1 MHRCISNFPSQ
12 TVEVLPSKLY
22 QAKTGKALVE
32 TSTILNWNGEEPMK
46 IAVFVYEYPPKIVG
60 GLGTYAAEITRK
72 FVLTDHDVTVFTM
85 NDDAGDLPTREIWRG
100 IEIHR
105 PLHIDISDSLPDVIA
120 EDIRKWGR
128 GIHFFGKLMVYNY
141 LSAAKLVNELIKKE
155 SLKYDLVVA
164 HDWLS
169 VMGGVTVKK
178 ESGLPLAF
186 HVHST
191 EQGRTMGNGSS
202 VVSNIELRG
211 GNMAD
216 LVVTVSYA
224 MKDELIQLGFPR
236 DKIKVSYN
244 GVDPQKYNPETIKK
258 EDIRR
263 IRTSYGLKDEDFMI
277 LFLGRL
283 VGVKGVDKLIMAMPH
298 ILAKYPKAKLVIV
311 GVGDLQE
318 YLQNLVRMIKMD
330 EYVRFRFDFIP
341 EEERI
346 LHYAACD
353 VAAFP
358 SLYEPFGIVAL
369 EAMAMEKPVV
379 VGASGV
385 SGMREIVICCGDEQC
400 GYHVDPN
407 NPSDIAW
414 GILSAL
420 ETPEKRKW
428 LGKNGR
434 KRVLSEFT
442 WSRIAE
448 KTIELYESVVKR

>member
-1 MHRCISNFPSQ
+1 
-12 TVEVLPSKLY
+12 
-22 QAKTGKALVE
+22 
-32 TSTILNWNGEEPMK
+32 MK

-72 FVLTDHDVTVFTM
+72 FVLMDHDVTVFTM
-85 NDDAGDLPTREIWRG
+85 NDDAGTLPTREIWRG

-120 EDIRKWGR
+120 EDIKKWGR
-128 GIHFFGKLMVYNY
+128 GIHLFGKLMVYNY
-141 LSAAKLVNELIKKE
+141 LSAAKLINELIKKE
-155 SLKYDLVVA
+155 GMKYDLVVA

-178 ESGLPLAF
+178 ESGMPLVF

-191 EQGRTMGNGSS
+191 EKGRTLGNGSS

-211 GNMAD
+211 ATIAD
-216 LVVTVSYA
+216 RIITVSYA

-236 DKIKVSYN
+236 DKIHVSYN
-244 GVDPQKYNPETIKK
+244 GVDPKKYDPASVSAEQVRK
-258 EDIRR
+258 IRER
-263 IRTSYGLKDEDFMI
+263 YGLKDGDLMI

-298 ILAKYPKAKLVIV
+298 ILPKFPKARLVIV

-318 YLQNLVRMIKMD
+318 YLTNLVKTMRLD
-330 EYVRFRFDFIP
+330 DYVRFRFDFIS

-369 EAMAMEKPVV
+369 EAMSMERPVV
-379 VGASGV
+379 VGAAGV
-385 SGMREIVICCGDEQC
+385 SGMREIVVCYSEEQC
-400 GYHVDPN
+400 GYHIDPN

-414 GILSAL
+414 GIMSTL
-420 ETPEKRKW
+420 ESPERRKW

-434 KRVLSEFT
+434 KRVLNEFT
-442 WSRIAE
+442 WSKIAE
-448 KTIELYESVVKR
+448 KTANLYEQLLKR

>member
-1 MHRCISNFPSQ
+1 
-12 TVEVLPSKLY
+12 
-22 QAKTGKALVE
+22 
-32 TSTILNWNGEEPMK
+32 MK

-72 FVLTDHDVTVFTM
+72 FVLMDHDVTVFTM
-85 NDDAGDLPTREIWRG
+85 NDDAGTLPTREIWRG

-105 PLHIDISDSLPDVIA
+105 PLHLDVSDSLPDVIA
-120 EDIRKWGR
+120 DDIKKWGR
-128 GIHFFGKLMVYNY
+128 GIHLFGKLLVYNY
-141 LSAAKLVNELIKKE
+141 LAASKLINELIKKE
-155 SLKYDLVVA
+155 GMKYDLVVA

-169 VMGGVTVKK
+169 VIGGVTVKR
-178 ESGLPLAF
+178 ESGLPLVF

-191 EQGRTMGNGSS
+191 EKGRTLGNGSS

-211 GNMAD
+211 ANKAD
-216 LVVTVSYA
+216 MIITVSYA

-236 DKIKVSYN
+236 NKIRVSYN
-244 GVDPQKYNPETIKK
+244 GVDPNKYDPASVSAEQARK
-258 EDIRR
+258 IRQY
-263 IRTSYGLKDEDFMI
+263 YGLKDDEFMI

-298 ILAKYPKAKLVIV
+298 ILPKFPKARLVIV

-318 YLQNLVRMIKMD
+318 YLVNLVKTMRLE
-330 EYVRFRFDFIP
+330 EYVKFRFDFIP

-369 EAMAMEKPVV
+369 EAMSMECPVV
-379 VGASGV
+379 VGAAGV
-385 SGMREIVICCGDEQC
+385 SGMREIVVCCSEEQC
-400 GYHVDPN
+400 GYHIDPN

-414 GILSAL
+414 GIMNAL
-420 ETPEKRKW
+420 ESPERRKW

-442 WSRIAE
+442 WNKIAE
-448 KTIELYESVVKR
+448 KTAALYEQLLKR

>member
-1 MHRCISNFPSQ
+1 
-12 TVEVLPSKLY
+12 
-22 QAKTGKALVE
+22 
-32 TSTILNWNGEEPMK
+32 MK

-128 GIHFFGKLMVYNY
+128 GIHLFGKLMVYNY

-155 SLKYDLVVA
+155 GMKYDIVVA

-169 VMGGVTVKK
+169 VMGGITVKK

-216 LVVTVSYA
+216 LIVTVSYA

-244 GVDPQKYNPETIKK
+244 GVDPQKYNPELVSPEQTRKIRERYGIK
-258 EDIRR
+258 EGD
-263 IRTSYGLKDEDFMI
+263 LMI

-298 ILAKYPKAKLVIV
+298 ILTKYPKAKLVIV

-330 EYVRFRFDFIP
+330 EFVRFRFDFIP

-369 EAMAMEKPVV
+369 EAMSMEKPVV
-379 VGASGV
+379 VGAAGI

-400 GYHVDPN
+400 GYHIDPN

-414 GILSAL
+414 GIMGAL
-420 ETPEKRKW
+420 ESPEKRKW

-434 KRVLSEFT
+434 KRVLNEFT
-442 WSRIAE
+442 WTKIAE
-448 KTIELYESVVKR
+448 KTIELYEGVLKR

>member
-1 MHRCISNFPSQ
+1 
-12 TVEVLPSKLY
+12 
-22 QAKTGKALVE
+22 
-32 TSTILNWNGEEPMK
+32 MK
-46 IAVFVYEYPPKIVG
+46 IAVLVYEYPPKIVG

-72 FVLTDHDVTVFTM
+72 FVLMDNDVTVFTM
-85 NDDAGDLPTREIWRG
+85 NDDGGTLPTREIWRG

-105 PLHIDISDSLPDVIA
+105 PLHIDISDSLPDVIS
-120 EDIRKWGR
+120 EDIKKWGR
-128 GIHFFGKLMVYNY
+128 GQILFGKLLVYNY
-141 LSAAKLVNELIKKE
+141 LTASKLINELIKKE
-155 SLKYDLVVA
+155 GMKYDIVVA

-191 EQGRTMGNGSS
+191 EKGRTLGNGSS

-211 GNMAD
+211 ANMAD
-216 LVVTVSYA
+216 MIVTVSYA
-224 MKDELIQLGFPR
+224 MKDELVQLGFPK
-236 DKIKVSYN
+236 DKIQVSYN
-244 GVDPQKYNPETIKK
+244 GVDPQKYNPASVSAEQMRK
-258 EDIRR
+258 IREF
-263 IRTSYGLKDEDFMI
+263 YGLKDDDLMI

-298 ILAKYPKAKLVIV
+298 ILTKIPKAKLVIV

-318 YLQNLVRMIKMD
+318 YLTNLTRTIRLD
-330 EYVRFRFDFIP
+330 DYVRFRFDFIS

-346 LHYAACD
+346 WHYAACD

-369 EAMAMEKPVV
+369 EAMSMEKPVV
-379 VGASGV
+379 VGAAGV
-385 SGMREIVICCGDEQC
+385 SGMREIVICCGEEQC
-400 GYHVDPN
+400 GYHIDPN

-414 GILSAL
+414 GIISAL
-420 ETPEKRKW
+420 ENQERRKW

-434 KRVLSEFT
+434 KRVLAEFT

-448 KTIELYESVVKR
+448 KTLELYEKILKR

>member
-1 MHRCISNFPSQ
+1 
-12 TVEVLPSKLY
+12 
-22 QAKTGKALVE
+22 
-32 TSTILNWNGEEPMK
+32 MK

-72 FVLTDHDVTVFTM
+72 FVLMDHDVTVFTM
-85 NDDAGDLPTREIWRG
+85 NDDAGTLPTREIWRG

-105 PLHIDISDSLPDVIA
+105 PLHIDVSDSLPDVIA
-120 EDIRKWGR
+120 EDIKKWGR
-128 GIHFFGKLMVYNY
+128 GIHLFGKLMVYNY
-141 LSAAKLVNELIKKE
+141 LSAAKLINELIKKE
-155 SLKYDLVVA
+155 NMKYDLVVA

-169 VMGGVTVKK
+169 VMGGITVKK
-178 ESGLPLAF
+178 ESGMPLAF

-191 EQGRTMGNGSS
+191 EKGRTLGNGSS

-211 GNMAD
+211 ATIAD
-216 LVVTVSYA
+216 MIITVSYA

-236 DKIKVSYN
+236 DKIHVSYN
-244 GVDPQKYNPETIKK
+244 GVDPKKYDPASVSAEQVRK
-258 EDIRR
+258 IRER
-263 IRTSYGLKDEDFMI
+263 YGLKDGDLMI

-298 ILAKYPKAKLVIV
+298 ILPKFPKARLVIV

-318 YLQNLVRMIKMD
+318 YLTNLVKTMRLD
-330 EYVRFRFDFIP
+330 DYVKFRFDFIS

-369 EAMAMEKPVV
+369 EAMSMERPVV
-379 VGASGV
+379 VGATGV
-385 SGMREIVICCGDEQC
+385 SGMREIVVCCSEEQC
-400 GYHVDPN
+400 GYHIDPN

-414 GILSAL
+414 GIMSTL
-420 ETPEKRKW
+420 ENPERRKW

-434 KRVLSEFT
+434 KRVLNEFT
-442 WSRIAE
+442 WGKIAE
-448 KTIELYESVVKR
+448 KTANLYEQLLKR

>member
-1 MHRCISNFPSQ
+1 
-12 TVEVLPSKLY
+12 
-22 QAKTGKALVE
+22 
-32 TSTILNWNGEEPMK
+32 MK
-46 IAVFVYEYPPKIVG
+46 IAVLVYEYPPKIVG

-72 FVLTDHDVTVFTM
+72 FVLMDHDVTVFTM
-85 NDDAGDLPTREIWRG
+85 NDDGGTLPTREIWRG

-105 PLHIDISDSLPDVIA
+105 PLHIDVSDSLPDVIA
-120 EDIRKWGR
+120 EDIKKWGR
-128 GIHFFGKLMVYNY
+128 GLHLFSKLLVYNY
-141 LSAAKLVNELIKKE
+141 LTAAKLINELIKKE
-155 SLKYDLVVA
+155 GVKYDVVVA

-169 VMGGVTVKK
+169 VMGGITVKK
-178 ESGLPLAF
+178 EVGLPLAF

-191 EQGRTMGNGSS
+191 EKGRTLGNGSS

-211 GNMAD
+211 ANIAD
-216 LVVTVSYA
+216 MIVTVSYA

-236 DKIKVSYN
+236 DKIYVSYN
-244 GVDPQKYNPETIKK
+244 GVDPQKYNPGSVSAEKVRK
-258 EDIRR
+258 IREF
-263 IRTSYGLKDEDFMI
+263 YGLKEDNLMV

-298 ILAKYPKAKLVIV
+298 ILSKIPKARLVIV

-318 YLQNLVRMIKMD
+318 YLTNLVRTMRLD
-330 EYVRFRFDFIP
+330 EYVKFRFDFIS

-353 VAAFP
+353 VAVFP

-369 EAMAMEKPVV
+369 EAMSMERPVV
-379 VGASGV
+379 VGAAGV
-385 SGMREIVICCGDEQC
+385 SGMREIVVCCNEEQC
-400 GYHVDPN
+400 GYHIDPN

-414 GILSAL
+414 GIISAL
-420 ETPEKRKW
+420 ESPEKRKW

-434 KRVLSEFT
+434 KRVLNEFT

-448 KTIELYESVVKR
+448 KTVELYEKMLKR